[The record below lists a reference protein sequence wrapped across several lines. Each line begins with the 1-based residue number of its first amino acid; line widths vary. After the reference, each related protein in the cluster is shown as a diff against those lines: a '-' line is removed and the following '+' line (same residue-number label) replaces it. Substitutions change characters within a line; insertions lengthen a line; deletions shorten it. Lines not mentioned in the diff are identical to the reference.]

1 MEPDDE
7 LRAFPMPDGGWEGMT
22 LRDYFAG
29 NAMQGFCSHHATEI
43 TPDSVDDHAFI
54 AYMLADAMIKAR
66 LK

>member
-1 MEPDDE
+1 
-7 LRAFPMPDGGWEGMT
+7 MPDGGWEGMT

-54 AYMLADAMIKAR
+54 AYMFADAMIKAR